1 MEGFGAVWGRLGASW
16 AGLEPLNCVLGA
28 SWECLEGFWRH
39 LEAIWARLGGFG
51 RRLADA
57 KTAPSLVWRG
67 FGQVFARFFG
77 VFRSLKPKSRISEN
91 VDFP

>member
-1 MEGFGAVWGRLGASW
+1 MGLSGAGLGRLGQP
-16 AGLEPLNCVLGA
+16 LELLNCVLGA

-51 RRLADA
+51 GRLADA

-67 FGQVFARFFG
+67 FGQVFARFVGF
-77 VFRSLKPKSRISEN
+77 FLRFKAKIEN
-91 VDFP
+91 L